1 MAYPVSADFRTAT
14 LAEYC
19 QGLALTTAEASDAI
33 LTATIARM
41 VARVESLCDDEFVST
56 AGRTYDLRGS
66 GTSQLALPARCTAV
80 TTVKT
85 RDYLGNLTTQA
96 ATAYRLVSS
105 LDAAGATRITGWAY
119 DYLELPPFQHLTGV
133 VLDSGYWWPLGAETV
148 QVVGTF
154 GWTVTP
160 ADIKRAVAL
169 LTYDAVKAQAANL
182 RRATQLQTADA
193 VYTYTPT
200 DPLRPTG
207 IDEADDIIRDYNRST
222 GLMVG

>member
-1 MAYPVSADFRTAT
+1 MAYPVAADFRTAT
-14 LAEYC
+14 QAAYC
-19 QGLALTTAEASDAI
+19 QGLSLTTGEAADAI
-33 LTATIARM
+33 LTSTIARM
-41 VARVESLCDDEFVST
+41 ADRIEILCDDEFVSSSK
-56 AGRTYDLRGS
+56 TYDLRGD
-66 GTSQLALPARCTAV
+66 GTGQLTLPLRCTAIS
-80 TTVKT
+80 TVKT
-85 RDYLGNLTTQA
+85 RDYLGTLTTQS
-96 ATAYRLVSS
+96 ATAYRLHSS
-105 LDAAGATRITGWAY
+105 LDSAGASRISLDDY
-119 DYLELPPFQHLTGV
+119 DYLEIVPYQYLQGLIGQP
-133 VLDSGYWWPLGAETV
+133 WWKWPIGPNTV

-160 ADIKRAVAL
+160 ADISRAIAL

-207 IDEADDIIRDYNRST
+207 IDEADDIIRAYARSS